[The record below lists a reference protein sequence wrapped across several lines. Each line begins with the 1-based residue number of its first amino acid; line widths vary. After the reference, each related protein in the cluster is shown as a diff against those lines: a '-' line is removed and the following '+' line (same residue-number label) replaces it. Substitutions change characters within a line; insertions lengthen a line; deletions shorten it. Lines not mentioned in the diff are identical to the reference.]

1 MSGKPA
7 LIGSARL
14 SAHPSAVGHPTTI
27 TASGE
32 RIVKSVARTLEVLE
46 YFDEVQ
52 RPVNA
57 AAVAGA
63 LGYPQSST
71 SALLRSMV
79 ALGYLDF
86 DPRKRT
92 YVPTDRVPLLGSWV
106 NPRLFP
112 EGSLVRTAQAIAK
125 RSGQSALIGARN
137 GDYGQY
143 IYIANPNNVIPYHIR
158 LGVLRPLGGSA
169 IGNALLSAMRDDD
182 VRRLFHRINAY
193 RPDGSPAIDVKAL
206 LSSLAELREKGYVA
220 SVDQVAKG
228 FGMIAMMLPTEC
240 TDRPLAIGIGAP
252 SALIRED
259 SEGMVAMMRE
269 EIRRAFGLDQSPA
282 TAVQPQ
288 QAPTPLSQPRAYPSQ
303 RASA

>member
-1 MSGKPA
+1 MPGKPA
-7 LIGSARL
+7 LIGSGRL
-14 SAHPSAVGHPTTI
+14 SVHPSAVGHPTTI

-86 DPRKRT
+86 DSRKRT

-112 EGSLVRTAQAIAK
+112 EGALVKAAQAIAT

-137 GDYGQY
+137 GDFGQY

-169 IGNALLSAMRDDD
+169 IGNALLSAMRDSD
-182 VRRLFHRINAY
+182 VKRLFHRINAY
-193 RPDGSPAIDVKAL
+193 RPEGSPPVDIKEL
-206 LSSLAELREKGYVA
+206 LASLAELREKGFV
-220 SVDQVAKG
+220 SSRDQVAKG
-228 FGMIAMMLPTEC
+228 FGMIAMMLPPEC
-240 TDRPLAIGIGAP
+240 TDRSLAIGIGAP
-252 SALIRED
+252 SDIVRGEQDALV
-259 SEGMVAMMRE
+259 GLMRE
-269 EIRRAFGLDQSPA
+269 EIGRAFDHDREQGGEA
-282 TAVQPQ
+282 AIG
-288 QAPTPLSQPRAYPSQ
+288 APHLAPGVRSLT
-303 RASA
+303 

>member
-14 SAHPSAVGHPTTI
+14 VTHPSAVSHPSNL
-27 TASGE
+27 TARGD

-57 AAVAGA
+57 AAVASA

-79 ALGYLDF
+79 SLGYLDF
-86 DPRKRT
+86 DSRKRT

-112 EGSLVRTAQAIAK
+112 EGALVRLAQSVAE

-137 GDYGQY
+137 GDFGQY

-158 LGVLRPLGGSA
+158 LGVLRPLGNSA
-169 IGNALLSAMRDDD
+169 IGNALLSSMRDTD
-182 VRRLFHRINAY
+182 VKRLFHRINAY
-193 RPDGSPAIDVKAL
+193 RPDGEPPVDVKAL
-206 LSSLAELREKGYVA
+206 LGELAQLREKGYV
-220 SVDQVAKG
+220 SSTDRVARG
-228 FGMIAMMLPTEC
+228 FGMIAMLMPTEC

-252 SALIRED
+252 SDAIRERAG
-259 SEGMVAMMRE
+259 EMAAMMRE
-269 EIRRAFGLDQSPA
+269 EMARVFDITPNAAEPIERPVMAAPKPGRPELPIAGL
-282 TAVQPQ
+282 
-288 QAPTPLSQPRAYPSQ
+288 R
-303 RASA
+303 